1 MEISLSIRKLIKGL
15 YMGLVAQNIRT
26 QNEATI
32 SGAQDSDLTPQELE
46 ALLRLIKK
54 TTFVG
59 EDVEMVYT
67 LVVKLQK
74 QYLQKTK

>member
-1 MEISLSIRKLIKGL
+1 MEIFLSIRKLIKGL

-32 SGAQDSDLTPQELE
+32 SGAQDSDLTQQELE

>member
-1 MEISLSIRKLIKGL
+1 
-15 YMGLVAQNIRT
+15 MGLLARSTQA
-26 QNEATI
+26 QNEATT